1 MTAVL
6 HPIMQKAAKQSAAA
20 PTELRPGCGGAL
32 SFPIYLPQVFLL
44 KQSVRAEH
52 LGTNAERW
60 PPALCA
66 VHHHPRGLPFVFHH
80 RVIA

>member
-6 HPIMQKAAKQSAAA
+6 HPIMHKAAKQSAAA

-52 LGTNAERW
+52 LGTNAERC
-60 PPALCA
+60 PQLSVPSTTTPESSLC
-66 VHHHPRGLPFVFHH
+66 LPS
-80 RVIA
+80 